1 MTGHYICSDLHQKNR
16 VVLVIFNH
24 ISSSDILDKSWQSAV
39 VSNMLD
45 TGEIGSC
52 DNLRDFLLRAD
63 DGAMK
68 EMVTDRRVV
77 AGGKPVAE
85 QSLILSSNNILQ
97 DLKDMLLKS
106 GCLIPQRSS
115 KVWAVLVANNQPTA
129 HHAGGRNV
137 LAHQCT
143 ALFSS
148 EQNKATVNYWLLSL

>member
-1 MTGHYICSDLHQKNR
+1 MTGYYICSDLHQKNR

-39 VSNMLD
+39 VSHMLD

-63 DGAMK
+63 DDEG
-68 EMVTDRRVV
+68 DGNRQ
-77 AGGKPVAE
+77 AGCCREKPVVE

-115 KVWAVLVANNQPTA
+115 KVWGVLVANNWPTA
-129 HHAGGRNV
+129 HHAGGHNV